1 MHSLDLVVLAG
12 GKGSRIKSLL
22 RNRPKPMAIFNKK
35 PFLEYIIQN
44 YSKYYFK
51 NIFILTGYK
60 SDIIY
65 KKFNNKYY
73 NFNHIKCLK
82 ELRPMGTAGALS
94 VLKKKNV
101 NDFILINGDTFLDIN
116 LNQLIKSCSKNSY
129 GSITLVKND
138 FYKSNKKL
146 STLALRENK
155 IIYQDKSNLMNGGIY
170 FFKKKIFKL
179 IKNKNTSLEND
190 ILPNLIKNKKISGI
204 KTKNFFLDIGT
215 PENFKKAKKI
225 ISKKFIKRA
234 AFLDRDGVINFDKG
248 YVHKIKDFKF
258 RPNVI
263 KGLKFLRN
271 NDYYIFVVTNQAGI
285 GKGIYTEKQFFNLQN
300 YIKQK
305 LQKKDIF
312 FDDINFCPY
321 HPEAKIKKYRKIS
334 QLRKPGNL
342 MIKQIRNKWSIKLN
356 KSFMIGDQ
364 VTDKICAKNSK
375 LYFEYSKKDFL
386 SQVKQINKKFNNY

>member
-129 GSITLVKND
+129 GSIALVKND

-342 MIKQIRNKWSIKLN
+342 MIKQIRNKWSVKFN
-356 KSFMIGDQ
+356 ESFMIGDQ
-364 VTDKICAKNSK
+364 VTDKICAKSSK

>member
-22 RNRPKPMAIFNKK
+22 RDRPKPMAIFNKK

-44 YSKYYFK
+44 YSKYHFK

-60 SDIIY
+60 SYIIY

-138 FYKSNKKL
+138 FYKSNRKL

-155 IIYQDKSNLMNGGIY
+155 IIYQDKSNFMNGGIY

-285 GKGIYTEKQFFNLQN
+285 GKGIYTERQFFNLQN

>member
-44 YSKYYFK
+44 YSKYHFK

-73 NFNHIKCLK
+73 NFNLIKCLK

-138 FYKSNKKL
+138 FYKSNRKL

-155 IIYQDKSNLMNGGIY
+155 IIYQDKSNFMNGGIY

-271 NDYYIFVVTNQAGI
+271 NNYYIFVVTNQAGI

-364 VTDKICAKNSK
+364 VTDKICAKSSK

>member
-1 MHSLDLVVLAG
+1 MHSLNLVVLAG

-44 YSKYYFK
+44 YSKYHFK

>member
-44 YSKYYFK
+44 YSKYHFK

-82 ELRPMGTAGALS
+82 QLRPMGTAGALS

>member
-44 YSKYYFK
+44 YSKYHFK

-73 NFNHIKCLK
+73 NFNFIKCLK

-94 VLKKKNV
+94 ILKKKNV

-138 FYKSNKKL
+138 FYKSNRKL

-155 IIYQDKSNLMNGGIY
+155 IIYRDKSNFMNGGIY
-170 FFKKKIFKL
+170 FFKKKVFKL
-179 IKNKNTSLEND
+179 IKNKNMSLEND

>member
-44 YSKYYFK
+44 YSKYHFK

-60 SDIIY
+60 SYIIY

-138 FYKSNKKL
+138 FYKSNRKL

-155 IIYQDKSNLMNGGIY
+155 IIYQDKSNFMNGGIY

-285 GKGIYTEKQFFNLQN
+285 GKGIYTERQFFNLQN

-364 VTDKICAKNSK
+364 VTDKICAKSSK

>member
-44 YSKYYFK
+44 YSKYHFK

-60 SDIIY
+60 SGIIY

-73 NFNHIKCLK
+73 NFNLIKCLK

-94 VLKKKNV
+94 ILKKKNV

-138 FYKSNKKL
+138 FYKSNRKL

-155 IIYQDKSNLMNGGIY
+155 IIYQDKSNFMNGGIY

-356 KSFMIGDQ
+356 ESFMIGDQ

-386 SQVKQINKKFNNY
+386 NQVKQINKKFNNY

>member
-44 YSKYYFK
+44 YSKYHFK

-73 NFNHIKCLK
+73 NFNLIKCLK

-94 VLKKKNV
+94 ILKKKNV

-138 FYKSNKKL
+138 FYKSNRKL

-155 IIYQDKSNLMNGGIY
+155 IIYQDKSNFMNGGIY

>member
-44 YSKYYFK
+44 YSKYHFK

-138 FYKSNKKL
+138 FYKSNRKL

-155 IIYQDKSNLMNGGIY
+155 IIYQDKSNFMNGGIY

-364 VTDKICAKNSK
+364 VTDKICAKSSK

>member
-44 YSKYYFK
+44 YSKYHFK

-82 ELRPMGTAGALS
+82 QLRPMGTAGALS

-155 IIYQDKSNLMNGGIY
+155 IIYQDKSNFMNGGIY

-305 LQKKDIF
+305 LQKKNIF

>member
-44 YSKYYFK
+44 YSKYHFK

-94 VLKKKNV
+94 ILKKKNV

-138 FYKSNKKL
+138 FYKSNRKL

-155 IIYQDKSNLMNGGIY
+155 IIYQDKSNFMNGGIY

-364 VTDKICAKNSK
+364 VTDKICAKSSK

-386 SQVKQINKKFNNY
+386 NQVKQINKKFNNY

>member
-138 FYKSNKKL
+138 FYKSNRKL

-155 IIYQDKSNLMNGGIY
+155 IIYRDKSNFMNGGIY
-170 FFKKKIFKL
+170 FFKKKVFKL
-179 IKNKNTSLEND
+179 IKNKNMSLEND

-342 MIKQIRNKWSIKLN
+342 MIKQIRNKWSVKLN
-356 KSFMIGDQ
+356 ESFMIGDQ
-364 VTDKICAKNSK
+364 VTDKICAKKSS
-375 LYFEYSKKDFL
+375 LYFEYPNKDFL
-386 SQVKQINKKFNNY
+386 NQVKKIIKKF

>member
-44 YSKYYFK
+44 YSKYHFK

-138 FYKSNKKL
+138 FYKSNRKL

-155 IIYQDKSNLMNGGIY
+155 IIYQDKSNFMNGGIY

>member
-44 YSKYYFK
+44 YSKYHFK

-73 NFNHIKCLK
+73 NFNLIKCLK

-94 VLKKKNV
+94 ILKKKNV

-116 LNQLIKSCSKNSY
+116 LNQLIKSCNKNSY

-138 FYKSNKKL
+138 FYKSNRKL

-155 IIYQDKSNLMNGGIY
+155 IIYQDKSNFMNGGIY

>member
-1 MHSLDLVVLAG
+1 MHSLNLVVLAG

-73 NFNHIKCLK
+73 NLNHIKCLK

-138 FYKSNKKL
+138 FYKSNRKL

-155 IIYQDKSNLMNGGIY
+155 IIYQDKSNFMNGGIY

-321 HPEAKIKKYRKIS
+321 HPEAKIKKYRKKS

-342 MIKQIRNKWSIKLN
+342 MIKQIRNKWSVKL
-356 KSFMIGDQ
+356 KESFMIGDQ
-364 VTDKICAKNSK
+364 VTDKICAKSSK

>member
-1 MHSLDLVVLAG
+1 MHSLNLVVLAG

-44 YSKYYFK
+44 YSKYHFK

-234 AFLDRDGVINFDKG
+234 AFLDRDGVVNFDKG

-271 NDYYIFVVTNQAGI
+271 NGYYIFVVTNQAGI

-321 HPEAKIKKYRKIS
+321 HPEAKIKKYRKKS

-342 MIKQIRNKWSIKLN
+342 MIKQIINKWSIKLN

-364 VTDKICAKNSK
+364 VTDKICAKSSK

>member
-44 YSKYYFK
+44 YSKYHFK

-138 FYKSNKKL
+138 FYKSNRKL

-155 IIYQDKSNLMNGGIY
+155 IIYQDKSNFMNGGIY

-285 GKGIYTEKQFFNLQN
+285 GKGIYTERQFFNLQN

-312 FDDINFCPY
+312 
-321 HPEAKIKKYRKIS
+321 
-334 QLRKPGNL
+334 L
-342 MIKQIRNKWSIKLN
+342 MI
-356 KSFMIGDQ
+356 
-364 VTDKICAKNSK
+364 
-375 LYFEYSKKDFL
+375 
-386 SQVKQINKKFNNY
+386 

>member
-44 YSKYYFK
+44 YSKYHFK

-73 NFNHIKCLK
+73 NFNLIKCLK
-82 ELRPMGTAGALS
+82 ELRPIGTAGALS
-94 VLKKKNV
+94 ILKKKNV

-138 FYKSNKKL
+138 FYKSNRKL

-155 IIYQDKSNLMNGGIY
+155 IIYQDKSNFMNGGIY

>member
-44 YSKYYFK
+44 YSKYHFK

-73 NFNHIKCLK
+73 NFNLIKCLK

-94 VLKKKNV
+94 ILKKKNV

-138 FYKSNKKL
+138 FYKSNRKL

-155 IIYQDKSNLMNGGIY
+155 IIYQDKSNFMNGGIY

-263 KGLKFLRN
+263 RGLKFLRN

>member
-44 YSKYYFK
+44 YSKYHFK

-73 NFNHIKCLK
+73 NFNHIKCLN

-138 FYKSNKKL
+138 FYKSNRKL
-146 STLALRENK
+146 SE
-155 IIYQDKSNLMNGGIY
+155 
-170 FFKKKIFKL
+170 
-179 IKNKNTSLEND
+179 
-190 ILPNLIKNKKISGI
+190 
-204 KTKNFFLDIGT
+204 
-215 PENFKKAKKI
+215 
-225 ISKKFIKRA
+225 
-234 AFLDRDGVINFDKG
+234 
-248 YVHKIKDFKF
+248 
-258 RPNVI
+258 
-263 KGLKFLRN
+263 
-271 NDYYIFVVTNQAGI
+271 
-285 GKGIYTEKQFFNLQN
+285 
-300 YIKQK
+300 
-305 LQKKDIF
+305 
-312 FDDINFCPY
+312 
-321 HPEAKIKKYRKIS
+321 
-334 QLRKPGNL
+334 
-342 MIKQIRNKWSIKLN
+342 
-356 KSFMIGDQ
+356 
-364 VTDKICAKNSK
+364 
-375 LYFEYSKKDFL
+375 
-386 SQVKQINKKFNNY
+386 

>member
-44 YSKYYFK
+44 YSKYHFK

-73 NFNHIKCLK
+73 NFNLIKCLK

-94 VLKKKNV
+94 ILKKKNV

-138 FYKSNKKL
+138 FYKSNRKL

-155 IIYQDKSNLMNGGIY
+155 IIYQDKSNFMNGGIY

-321 HPEAKIKKYRKIS
+321 HPEAKIKKYRKIT

>member
-22 RNRPKPMAIFNKK
+22 RDRPKPMAIFNKK

-44 YSKYYFK
+44 YSKYHFK

-73 NFNHIKCLK
+73 NFNHIKCLREK
-82 ELRPMGTAGALS
+82 KPMGTAGALS
-94 VLKKKNV
+94 VLKKKNI

-116 LNQLIKSCSKNSY
+116 LNKLIKSCSKNSY
-129 GSITLVKND
+129 GSVTLVKND

-146 STLALRENK
+146 STLALRGNK
-155 IIYQDKSNLMNGGIY
+155 IIYRSKSNLMNGGIY
-170 FFKKKIFKL
+170 FFKKNILKL
-179 IKNKNTSLEND
+179 LKTKNMSLEND

-258 RPNVI
+258 RPNVVR
-263 KGLKFLRN
+263 GLKFLRN
-271 NDYYIFVVTNQAGI
+271 HDYYIFIVTNQAGI

-300 YIKQK
+300 NIKQI

-342 MIKQIRNKWSIKLN
+342 MIKQIKNKWNIKLN

-364 VTDKICAKNSK
+364 VTDKICAKRSK